1 MRIQNMKRNFL
12 IITIST
18 LIISSCS
25 ILRYRMTVQ
34 TFNPLLNSPS
44 ELSYTPLTW
53 MSDSVGNT
61 IVEKSGFYVPVKIKG
76 IDKVVYMQFDLGS
89 TSTMLYGNTLS
100 IFIEQNKDLQNDT
113 INKDNQVFFKNAEI
127 QLSDSIKVNA
137 DKLYVRNDFGYD
149 YIDSSFTILGT
160 LGYDII
166 GDNILILD
174 FIEDRYALTKEMP
187 SEMQNKIQY
196 IEKPSLDK
204 FPIIL
209 PFKLGK
215 KKIRLLYD
223 TGSSMFPIITGTNRL
238 KRVAKDRKIDSI
250 DHISAWGE
258 NIPLYSA
265 NELKENVQNLYL
277 DNYDLGEI
285 EIYGVE
291 NMNLYVLAGNYLYG
305 ITGNVIFNNKI
316 VIIDRKNNKFGII
329 E

>member
-1 MRIQNMKRNFL
+1 
-12 IITIST
+12 
-18 LIISSCS
+18 
-25 ILRYRMTVQ
+25 MTVQ